1 MNSQD
6 SPEAQP
12 TFVARVVLAYDGTAA
27 AQQVLLRSEA
37 LRRWP
42 DAVFLLVAVLQGDP
56 AGLARDAA
64 SDFFPEAAAAE
75 RAHIRFILERGA
87 ETLRASGF
95 RTDAMLVEGACVD
108 ELVRIARS
116 EEVSLVAV
124 THRPEVSWSHQWW
137 QTHVIR
143 GLIERL
149 PCGVLLLAMR

>member
-1 MNSQD
+1 MNYQT
-6 SPEAQP
+6 SPEDQP
-12 TFVARVVLAYDGTAA
+12 TFVARVVLAYDGTAS

-56 AGLARDAA
+56 IDLARDAG

-75 RAHIRFILERGA
+75 KAHIRFILERGA
-87 ETLRASGF
+87 EALRASGF

-116 EEVSLVAV
+116 EEASLVAV
-124 THRPEVSWSHQWW
+124 THRPEAPWSRQWW

-149 PCGVLLLAMR
+149 PCGVMLLAVR